1 MNSIAF
7 YALLKKIKKISNYKL
22 MELELIVRRTK
33 FYLTTIVYNK
43 IQLGCAV
50 VSVVGVTQSI

>member
-1 MNSIAF
+1 
-7 YALLKKIKKISNYKL
+7 

-50 VSVVGVTQSI
+50 VSVVGVTQSVRAL